1 MKVITVNRL
10 LDGGVGYIGPAGS
23 TVHSVLQAMV
33 FADDASAEAALNA
46 VARRVTE
53 FASAYLIEVENH
65 RPSGRA
71 RLRETIR
78 QSGPTV
84 YDFKRG
90 AAA

>member
-10 LDGGVGYIGPAGS
+10 LDGSVAYIGPAGS
-23 TVHSVLQAMV
+23 AVHAVSQAMV
-33 FADDASAEAALNA
+33 FADDATAEAALNA
-46 VARRVTE
+46 VVRRVTE
-53 FASAYLIEVENH
+53 FASAYLIEVENQ

-71 RLRETIR
+71 RLRESIR

-84 YDFKRG
+84 YNFTRG